1 MAEPDAGAHSNRI
14 AAGEHAFALDG
25 GP

>member
-1 MAEPDAGAHSNRI
+1 MAEPDAGAHSNRV